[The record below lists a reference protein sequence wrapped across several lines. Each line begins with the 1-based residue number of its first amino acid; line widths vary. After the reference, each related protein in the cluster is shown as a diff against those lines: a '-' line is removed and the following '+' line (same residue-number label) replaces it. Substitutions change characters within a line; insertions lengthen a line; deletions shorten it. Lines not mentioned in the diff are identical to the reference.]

1 MQITRQT
8 EYAVRTL
15 IELAKAEE
23 GKLVPTKLIS
33 LNQNIPEVFLKKT
46 IQLLAN
52 GGLIATQRGTQG
64 GVRLAVTPS
73 EITIARVFAAVEGR
87 MAINV
92 CLTESYPCPNKPIC
106 RVRGVLQRAQDAL
119 IAELSRESI
128 ADLLGEQEIAGVKK
142 RKKNIIR
149 DKVN

>member
-23 GKLVPTKLIS
+23 GKLVLTKLIS

-52 GGLIATQRGTQG
+52 AGLIATQRGTQG
-64 GVRLAVTPS
+64 GVRLAVSPS
-73 EITIARVFAAVEGR
+73 EITIADVFTAVEGR
-87 MAINV
+87 VAINV
-92 CLTESYPCPNKPIC
+92 CLTEAYPCPNKSVC
-106 RVRGVLQRAQDAL
+106 RVHGVLQRAQDAL
-119 IAELSRESI
+119 INELSRDSI
-128 ADLLGEQEIAGVKK
+128 ADLLREQEAPAYTKG
-142 RKKNIIR
+142 RKL
-149 DKVN
+149 

>member
-23 GKLVPTKLIS
+23 GKLVPTKMIS

-52 GGLIATQRGTQG
+52 AGLIVTQRGTQG
-64 GVRLAVTPS
+64 GIRLAVLAS
-73 EITIARVFAAVEGR
+73 QITIADVFTAVEGR
-87 MAINV
+87 LAINV
-92 CLTESYPCPNKPIC
+92 CLTESYPCPNKSEC
-106 RVRGVLQRAQDAL
+106 RVRAVLQRAQAAL
-119 IAELSRESI
+119 LAELSRESI
-128 ADLLGEQEIAGVKK
+128 ADLIAEHKESVYS
-142 RKKNIIR
+142 
-149 DKVN
+149 